1 MAGSNFNN
9 IVSALKNRVLIGYG
23 FCNETS
29 MQASGVPNA
38 ILIAQE
44 VEQLK
49 LELKAFKIEQEN
61 RLNIKCNEII
71 SNMATIPETLRSMIM
86 DHFVV
91 DGVSPLNMADAYSTN
106 EVQD

>member
-1 MAGSNFNN
+1 MTGSNFNN
-9 IVSALKNRVLIGYG
+9 IVVALKNRVLIGYG

-49 LELKAFKIEQEN
+49 LELKSFKI
-61 RLNIKCNEII
+61 K
-71 SNMATIPETLRSMIM
+71 
-86 DHFVV
+86 
-91 DGVSPLNMADAYSTN
+91 
-106 EVQD
+106 